1 MAAMSH
7 EGRTSAVPGR
17 VPEYEYQVL
26 RLPRGTSR
34 QDARQLLTEHAE
46 YGRWELAR
54 VRLHFGGARTVWL
67 RRRIL
72 RVTRP
77 AGGTA
82 TSTGPR
88 PW

>member
-7 EGRTSAVPGR
+7 QQPTSPAPGR
-17 VPEYEYQVL
+17 VPEYEYRVL

-34 QDARQLLTEHAE
+34 QEARQLLTEHAE

-54 VRLHFGGARTVWL
+54 VRLHLGGARTVWL

-72 RVTRP
+72 RVARP
-77 AGGTA
+77 VGGTA
-82 TSTGPR
+82 TSTGPQ